1 MDFTPG
7 DQDAIAA
14 YATALRV
21 SPEGYIRRT
30 AAERVLS
37 AAFRTV
43 GIDPREV
50 FGPFVHEQ
58 STAIHQWC
66 YNEVKIVSGGIVLPV
81 MPSRDRPSR
90 TRHQVSELE
99 GGVIHR
105 AAADQMLEVVFLD
118 EAVDDAHGRGPA
130 FQDGEFVVGQQ
141 PLIVGEDLE
150 LAAARAVLLG
160 EESHGGG
167 DEPVEAVTAQCSRP
181 FGGQV
186 SRANCRP
193 TPLLTMSWPRAL
205 HRSSSRRL
213 TCVAATK

>member
-1 MDFTPG
+1 VDFTPG

-81 MPSRDRPSR
+81 MPSRDRPWVCQTSGV
-90 TRHQVSELE
+90 TR
-99 GGVIHR
+99 
-105 AAADQMLEVVFLD
+105 
-118 EAVDDAHGRGPA
+118 
-130 FQDGEFVVGQQ
+130 VVGATDG
-141 PLIVGEDLE
+141 L
-150 LAAARAVLLG
+150 RR
-160 EESHGGG
+160 GG
-167 DEPVEAVTAQCSRP
+167 
-181 FGGQV
+181 
-186 SRANCRP
+186 
-193 TPLLTMSWPRAL
+193 
-205 HRSSSRRL
+205 RRR
-213 TCVAATK
+213 